1 MGSLSATYTNPSTVE
16 VSSSEATTSDES
28 SSLGDESSTGSD
40 SASDSDSDSA
50 SSEETDETSSESE
63 VSSIE
68 EQSADLT
75 NFEVG
80 GELGEEKVG
89 DAGVDRVPS
98 ERILDD
104 DWDGK
109 GIEMTAK
116 ATIVK
121 TTAAP
126 TTVGQKDTTETSQR
140 PSHSLRNII
149 HDTNKP
155 SQPSA
160 NPEQSNSPMPSAHS
174 TPDQMDSTSTKS
186 NSSSDNFLASEG
198 WGDEPESA
206 PWEWTQMPLDYMGIL
221 AEQRR
226 TVFHEFRISDGKGE
240 WLRPKYSGPPN
251 YYGILRLRWC

>member
-1 MGSLSATYTNPSTVE
+1 LGSLSATYTTPLTVE

-40 SASDSDSDSA
+40 SASDSASDSD
-50 SSEETDETSSESE
+50 SSEETSETSSESE
-63 VSSIE
+63 ASSTE
-68 EQSADLT
+68 EQSVDLT

-80 GELGEEKVG
+80 GELGDEKVG
-89 DAGVDRVPS
+89 DVGVDRVPS
-98 ERILDD
+98 ERILDN

-116 ATIVK
+116 ATIVE
-121 TTAAP
+121 TIDAP
-126 TTVGQKDTTETSQR
+126 TTVSRKETTETNPT
-140 PSHSLRNII
+140 PSHTLQNII
-149 HDTNKP
+149 RDTNKL

-160 NPEQSNSPMPSAHS
+160 NPEPSNSPMPSAHS
-174 TPDQMDSTSTKS
+174 TPDKMDSTSINS
-186 NSSSDNFLASEG
+186 SSSSDNLFASGG
-198 WGDEPESA
+198 WGDEPEPA

-240 WLRPKYSGPPN
+240 WRRPKYSGPPN